1 MTGRER
7 LAEIFGVWLAVY
19 PAVMGMSYVFR
30 WLSLGLPLWLELAIS
45 TGLTVPLISLVA
57 VPKVRLAM
65 AKAEGTSPA
74 DLARR
79 EARQAEQKE
88 GARAPGE

>member
-1 MTGRER
+1 MTGKER
-7 LAEIFGVWLAVY
+7 FAEIFGVWLAVY
-19 PAVMGMSYVFR
+19 PAVLVMSWIFE
-30 WLSLGLPLWLELAIS
+30 WLALGLPLWIELAIS
-45 TGLTVPLISLVA
+45 TALTVPLISLVA
-57 VPKVRLAM
+57 VPKVRLAV

-79 EARQAEQKE
+79 EAREAEQKE